1 MILREFPDL
10 QWLKLQIDQRF
21 QQRIGYG
28 NRPLD
33 AEGFP
38 NVIIHT
44 KTRTVYRPDIL
55 GPVSLFLNLQGSSRC
70 TVDNRGVTVPQD
82 YFFISNCFQ
91 PYTLEIDSRQP
102 VETFNIHIGDAFSQ
116 GIWSALLT
124 PADTILNNGL
134 QQQVP
139 TVAFHNQLYRRDEA
153 FTRIV
158 RRLLALEQGA
168 FNKPLFEDHMA
179 DLLLYLLRQHRHLMR
194 RIEQLP
200 AVKRTTRLELYR
212 RLSYAVDY
220 LHAHTATAIDLDALA
235 GTACLS
241 KYHFLRLFKQAF
253 GLSPYQYLQALRL
266 KKAEHLLRHTRL
278 PINEIAAALHFEN
291 SNSFSRLFLQRNK
304 LYPSQ
309 YRAAIK

>member
-1 MILREFPDL
+1 MILQEFPDL
-10 QWLKLQIDQRF
+10 QWLKRQIDQRF

-44 KTRTVYRPDIL
+44 RARSVHRPDIL

-70 TVDNRGVTVPQD
+70 TVDNRTVAVPPD

-116 GIWSALLT
+116 GVWSAFLT
-124 PADTILNNGL
+124 PTDTILNNGL

-139 TVAFHNQLYRRDEA
+139 TVAFHNRLYRKDAA
-153 FTRIV
+153 FTAILQ
-158 RRLLALEQGA
+158 RLQAHGQGS
-168 FNKPLFEDHMA
+168 FNKPLFEEHMT
-179 DLLLYLLRQHRHLMR
+179 DLLLYLLQQHRDLMR
-194 RIEQLP
+194 QVEGLP
-200 AVKRTTRLELYR
+200 AVKRATRLELYR
-212 RLSYAVDY
+212 RLSFALDY
-220 LHAHTATAIDLDALA
+220 LHAHTETAIDIDALA

-253 GLSPYQYLQALRL
+253 GLSPYQYLQGLRL
-266 KKAEHLLRHTRL
+266 QKAEQLLRHTRL
-278 PINEIAAALHFEN
+278 SVSEIAAMLHFEN
-291 SNSFSRLFLQRNK
+291 SNSFSRLFRQRNRV
-304 LYPSQ
+304 YPSR
-309 YRAAIK
+309 YREAVN